1 MTTKCIDTLH
11 TEHLELLEFK
21 QNSYSVT
28 NCSIN
33 PLLHLHIA
41 FPPQQYIVSNT
52 YKLHKHSPL
61 TPQYYRWH
69 TSQTQS
75 THSPV
80 LQVTHITNT
89 IHSLPSITD
98 DTHHKHSPL
107 TPQYY
112 RWHTSQT
119 QSTHSPVLQMT
130 HITNTVHSVPSMNDT
145 SGRSHVCHS
154 IWNAHVWK
162 QHYRQH
168 LGLRALVSCYMHKTN
183 WMKGAWGNCSGSWGQ

>member
-75 THSPV
+75 TQSPV
-80 LQVTHITNT
+80 
-89 IHSLPSITD
+89 
-98 DTHHKHSPL
+98 
-107 TPQYY
+107 
-112 RWHTSQT
+112 W
-119 QSTHSPVLQMT
+119 MT
-130 HITNTVHSVPSMNDT
+130 HQEEAMCATAFEMHMCGN
-145 SGRSHVCHS
+145 S
-154 IWNAHVWK
+154 IID
-162 QHYRQH
+162 
-168 LGLRALVSCYMHKTN
+168 SI
-183 WMKGAWGNCSGSWGQ
+183 